1 MMLKR
6 HGERGEVLREQP
18 GATDEYGKP
27 ATTYQQVATEAMYR
41 SYTLDT
47 APELERYVTGPIRVE
62 NPRLYLR
69 RDSVVEQGDRV
80 RFPVDGQT
88 YEIGAITTH
97 ASHKEA
103 ETMVV
108 QP

>member
-1 MMLKR
+1 MAADRSPLAGKKRLVSMVLKR

-47 APELERYVTGPIRVE
+47 TPHADGHRRAGGRTIRRPDGSHAMGRQASGPGAP
-62 NPRLYLR
+62 
-69 RDSVVEQGDRV
+69 
-80 RFPVDGQT
+80 
-88 YEIGAITTH
+88 A
-97 ASHKEA
+97 A
-103 ETMVV
+103 
-108 QP
+108 